1 MTAPGLPVAE
11 RSTSARAARGYDR
24 WTPLAAPAQA
34 AGADPRGPVLNPTDT
49 GPSDPDLWRLGRAF
63 ADGDEQALAEA
74 YRRWSALVHTIALR
88 SLGSRAD
95 AEDVTQQVF
104 VAAWRGRAR
113 FDPDTARLPAWLV
126 GITRHTVADAHESR
140 TRVRRSQEAV
150 AATTDPR
157 PTVAEDTDVG
167 RVADRVVLSDEL
179 RRLGDPGRTILE
191 LAFFRDL
198 THVQIAEELGLPLG
212 TVKSHVRRSLIRLR
226 DRLEV
231 DGAAHR

>member
-1 MTAPGLPVAE
+1 MTTAPGEHDPAGAP
-11 RSTSARAARGYDR
+11 TIAA
-24 WTPLAAPAQA
+24 TPLAAAARA
-34 AGADPRGPVLNPTDT
+34 AGAYPRGRTLNATDT
-49 GPSDPDLWRLGRAF
+49 GTPDPDLWRLGRDF

-88 SLGSRAD
+88 SLGARAD

-104 VAAWRGRAR
+104 VAAWRGRSR
-113 FDPDTARLPAWLV
+113 FDPDRARLPAWLI
-126 GITRHTVADAHESR
+126 GITRHTVADAHEAR
-140 TRVRRSQEAV
+140 ARVRRSEH
-150 AATTDPR
+150 AAAASAPNPARTGD
-157 PTVAEDTDVG
+157 ADADVG
-167 RVADRVVLSDEL
+167 RVADRVLLTDEL

-198 THVQIAEELGLPLG
+198 THVQIAEELDLPLG

>member
-1 MTAPGLPVAE
+1 MLAA
-11 RSTSARAARGYDR
+11 AARVV
-24 WTPLAAPAQA
+24 
-34 AGADPRGPVLNPTDT
+34 GADPRGPALNVTET
-49 GPSDPDLWRLGRAF
+49 GTPDPDLWCLGRAF
-63 ADGDEQALAEA
+63 ADGDESALAEA
-74 YRRWSALVHTIALR
+74 YRRWSALVHTMALR
-88 SLGSRAD
+88 SLGTRAD

-104 VAAWRGRAR
+104 VAAWRGRSR
-113 FDPDTARLPAWLV
+113 FDPDRARLPAWLV
-126 GITRHTVADAHESR
+126 GITRHTVADAHEAR
-140 TRVRRSQEAV
+140 ARVRRSEQ
-150 AATTDPR
+150 AAATDPR
-157 PTVAEDTDVG
+157 PAVDEDADVG
-167 RVADRVVLSDEL
+167 RVADRVLLSDEL